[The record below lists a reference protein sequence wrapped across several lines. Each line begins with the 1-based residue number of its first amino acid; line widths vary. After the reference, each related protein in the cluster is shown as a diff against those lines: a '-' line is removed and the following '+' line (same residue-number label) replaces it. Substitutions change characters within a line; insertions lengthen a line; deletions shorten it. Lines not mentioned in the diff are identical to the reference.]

1 MPTSRNLCGRLVV
14 RCACSVV
21 RFGAM
26 QVPGK
31 SGQSESAGEPG
42 ESESAETAGESGKL
56 ESTELADESTR
67 SVSAESTDESAKF
80 ESLETA
86 RRNRAR
92 RARWRLPE
100 NGR

>member
-42 ESESAETAGESGKL
+42 ESESAETAGEPGES
-56 ESTELADESTR
+56 ESTESTG
-67 SVSAESTDESAKF
+67 SVSAESTEESAEF
-80 ESLETA
+80 ESIETA